1 MSTNEGLAYRCVDC
15 GAPAAS
21 LYKAYSTTSVKLT
34 SCGQCNR
41 NVDPYVERD
50 WVLVVLDCVLL
61 RLPAYRHVLWNH
73 GFGIMT
79 ARKGVVY
86 LWAASLLHTYLNR
99 DAIKAEGYETTET
112 TFVMLFLYSIVSLSM
127 QVVTTYFGIK
137 YASLK
142 QEKILPLTSEFQV
155 CLGLLLPLS
164 FSVVTLLILVWENT
178 RTVHLLGK
186 FFETMFQFTAI
197 QVIGG
202 GARTFLVGMIVRMFA
217 CMIVARLCHLPCLGL
232 ALREQ
237 FCLAL

>member
-1 MSTNEGLAYRCVDC
+1 MSTDEGLAYRCVDC

-21 LYKAYSTTSVKLT
+21 LYKAYSKTSVKLT
-34 SCGQCNR
+34 SCVHCNR

-61 RLPAYRHVLWNH
+61 RLPAYRHVLWNN

-79 ARKGVVY
+79 ARKGVFY

-112 TFVMLFLYSIVSLSM
+112 TFVMLFFYSIVSLSM

-137 YASLK
+137 YANSK
-142 QEKILPLTSEFQV
+142 PEKKITSEFQV

-186 FFETMFQFTAI
+186 CFGTMFQFTAI
-197 QVIGG
+197 QVIAG
-202 GARTFLVGMIVRMFA
+202 GACTFLVGMIVRMFA
-217 CMIVARLCHLPCLGL
+217 CVIVARLCHLPCLGL

-237 FCLAL
+237 ICLAL